1 MSKMTTQELLKAS
14 LQLNLR
20 LVSKIGIL
28 FSREERGNIR
38 SEVIQ
43 FLGNVVER
51 GEITAD
57 DLKKILDE
65 MAQGS
70 YDPITDGLLD
80 GGR

>member
-65 MAQGS
+65 MAKGPFH
-70 YDPITDGLLD
+70 PITDGLLD